1 MKKVDKKEV
10 INYVKLNEPC
20 LITDLHR
27 FIRTTYNIRTSQS
40 SSRVIR
46 NLIELNLLKRNIVY
60 PSIFI
65 DVVTHPLK

>member
-10 INYVKLNEPC
+10 VNYVKDNAPC
-20 LITDLHR
+20 LITDLHK

-46 NLIELNLLKRNIVY
+46 NLIKLNLLKRCAVY

-65 DVVTHPLK
+65 DVTHPLK